1 MVVLQISVNFALFH
15 ADCWLF
21 SSVGWVFLAMEC
33 CLESGFFQWVEVF
46 GLCGARQRGNSS
58 SDWMIWVAEGLVC
71 GRIPPVGG

>member
-1 MVVLQISVNFALFH
+1 
-15 ADCWLF
+15 
-21 SSVGWVFLAMEC
+21 MEC